1 MDQPAWRYGGDGNV
15 AGAELKSNFSR
26 WVPFCVLF
34 RRRNSPASTDA
45 ILGRPP
51 VASGVTAV
59 DEWEQQLEAAGELT
73 PPIVDRIINL
83 HGDRGQRAME
93 AVAEDRV
100 KEYRDFIVV
109 VGHAEEYVVE
119 DDGCTCK
126 DAEYNLNPTD
136 PEQLCWHAIA
146 VRIARA
152 LGRTDEHDMWYSDV
166 RDFL

>member
-1 MDQPAWRYGGDGNV
+1 MEDDG
-15 AGAELKSNFSR
+15 K
-26 WVPFCVLF
+26 
-34 RRRNSPASTDA
+34 STDA
-45 ILGRPP
+45 ILTRPP
-51 VASGVTAV
+51 QCAGVTAV
-59 DEWEQQLEAAGELT
+59 DEWEQQLTAAGELT
-73 PPIVDRIINL
+73 PDVADRIISV
-83 HGDRGQRAME
+83 HGDRGKRAME

-109 VGHAEEYVVE
+109 VGHEDEYVVE

-126 DAEYNLNPTD
+126 DAEYNLDPTD

-152 LGRTDEHDMWYSDV
+152 LEETDEHDMWYSDV